1 MSIWKCF
8 QMAMSSIVGNKMRS
22 ILTMLGIIIGITAVI
37 ALVSLMSGMTFRMDI
52 SLRFCLCKSRFE
64 HEIYFL
70 LHAEQAP

>member
-1 MSIWKCF
+1 MQLSFAYAGVGYSIRCRTK
-8 QMAMSSIVGNKMRS
+8 
-22 ILTMLGIIIGITAVI
+22 T
-37 ALVSLMSGMTFRMDI
+37 SLMSGMTFRMDI